1 VHYIYSTF
9 TKKKMRILISGA
21 SGLIGTALI
30 PLLQSKGHQVS
41 VLSTRKNNHKFATN
55 VDVFYWNPEQA
66 YVDEKALYGV
76 DVIISLA
83 GSNVA
88 QRWTAKHKKSIF
100 NSRVVGTRL
109 LVDSLR
115 KIKNHQIKHFLS
127 ASAIG
132 IYPSNKTKK
141 YDESELE
148 IAPHF
153 LGKVVTAWEAE
164 VDKAVD
170 FVPAVSKIR
179 IGLVLARHGGALPP
193 MAISASFGFGS
204 WFGKG
209 DQWQS
214 WIHIDDLARIF
225 LFILDHPGCFNG
237 VAPTPVTQKKLV
249 KAIAKTYGRFQWL
262 PGIPKPICRL
272 VLGEMSQVLLGSIHA
287 NSQAIQALGFEF
299 QFPTIER
306 ALSDLLPLQ
315 SKN

>member
-1 VHYIYSTF
+1 
-9 TKKKMRILISGA
+9 MRILISGA

-170 FVPAVSKIR
+170 LVPAVSKIR

-193 MAISASFGFGS
+193 MAIPASFGFGS

-225 LFILDHPGCFNG
+225 LFVLDHPGCFNG

-272 VLGEMSQVLLGSIHA
+272 VLGEMSQVLLDSIHA